1 NVMAIKSFATLDYE
15 ERQFNKHHTSATYH
29 KLLELMRANQR
40 QMLYFTVFNRVI
52 ELTALVIAIASVVVF
67 KKDISVA
74 FLIFS
79 YTALMLGQLWT
90 FANSSLRN
98 LNRSIGDATEMVRI
112 LHTEPEIKDPANP
125 LTASITNGAVEL
137 KNVTFT
143 HEGATTSLFEKL

>member
-1 NVMAIKSFATLDYE
+1 VYVTSSFYVTRKVRVLGAEHAYIQSRQTGYLADSVANVMAIKSFATLDYE

-98 LNRSIGDATEMVRI
+98 
-112 LHTEPEIKDPANP
+112 
-125 LTASITNGAVEL
+125 
-137 KNVTFT
+137 
-143 HEGATTSLFEKL
+143 